1 MFALHP
7 APTRRWAP
15 AALIAAPALALA
27 LSACGSGASPSASS
41 GGPSASTSAGAGGG
55 GQATPGDTDAARD
68 AYDLELAQCMRDRGL
83 DIADPA
89 PGAGITESGPE
100 VNAAASAC
108 MAEIGD
114 PPVHAWTEEELAA
127 LQERYLAMADC
138 YRDLGYD
145 VEDPAD
151 GEAITLP
158 EGMSDADFARC
169 EQAGQ

>member
-1 MFALHP
+1 MIASP
-7 APTRRWAP
+7 PTPTRRWSA
-15 AALIAAPALALA
+15 AALLASPALALA
-27 LSACGSGASPSASS
+27 LSACGTDAPPTGTSDGASASS
-41 GGPSASTSAGAGGG
+41 PAAAEGVSGT
-55 GQATPGDTDAARD
+55 DVDAARD
-68 AYDLELAQCMRDRGL
+68 AYDLRLAECMRGRGL

-100 VNAAASAC
+100 VSAAASAC